1 MKKTEI
7 EVGSNS
13 PADTKV
19 PLNSVAVTLEAFR
32 EQDATIKNMI
42 MRFMMFNCSADWS
55 FSLGTSLTD
64 CQL

>member
-42 MRFMMFNCSADWS
+42 MRFMMFNCSAD
-55 FSLGTSLTD
+55 
-64 CQL
+64 